1 MKKSKEYIKT
11 GDYWIIDEWV
21 NNIWPANAKKTI
33 KNCITNY
40 RDVVKFRTSTGD
52 ATISRP
58 IADSFQLVINY
69 NSTKKCFI
77 IWNAAIQNGI
87 HGGKKMRLTIGKAGE
102 DLLHKEISSNSIK
115 RFFRDVNR
123 SVQNAKCVELILVVG
138 ENALA
143 DFCKDYKKWIRPD
156 KEIVPKGKT
165 CLYAVAGGE
174 VEFICGDK

>member
-11 GDYWIIDEWV
+11 GDYQIVDEWT
-21 NNIWPANAKKTI
+21 NSWPSSAKKTI

-40 RDVVKFRTSTGD
+40 RNIVKFRTSTGD

-69 NSTKKCFI
+69 NSTKNCFI
-77 IWNAAIQNGI
+77 IWNAAIQNDI
-87 HGGKKMRLTIGKAGE
+87 HNGKRMRLTIGKMGE
-102 DLLHKEISSNSIK
+102 TLLHKRIDPDSITP
-115 RFFRDVNR
+115 FFRDINR
-123 SVQNAKCVELILVVG
+123 SVQNTKCVELILVVG

-143 DFCKDYKKWIRPD
+143 DFCKDYEKLIRPD

>member
-11 GDYWIIDEWV
+11 GDHQIVDEWT
-21 NNIWPANAKKTI
+21 NGWPSSAKKAI

-58 IADSFQLVINY
+58 IADSFQIVVNY
-69 NSTKKCFI
+69 NSAKKCFI
-77 IWNAAIQNGI
+77 AWNAAIQNGI
-87 HGGKKMRLTIGKAGE
+87 HHGKKIRLTIGKKGE
-102 DLLHKEISSNSIK
+102 ALLHKQIDPDSITP
-115 RFFRDVNR
+115 FFRDINH
-123 SVQNAKCVELILVVG
+123 SVQNTKCVELILIVG

-143 DFCKDYKKWIRPD
+143 DFCKDYEKWIRPD
-156 KEIVPKGKT
+156 KEKVPKGKT

-174 VEFICGDK
+174 VEFICGDE